1 MKNTWLGSLSSAL
14 MVLAGVL
21 MFIGEKPIVVTIFI
35 VIAITGLVLRI
46 SMNKKKPEN

>member
-1 MKNTWLGSLSSAL
+1 MKNTWLGYLSTVL

-21 MFIGEKPIVVTIFI
+21 MFFGEKPIIGSIFI

-46 SMNKKKPEN
+46 SINKKNPEN

>member
-1 MKNTWLGSLSSAL
+1 MKNTWLGYLSSAL

-21 MFIGEKPIVVTIFI
+21 MFIGEKPIVGTIFI